1 MFVSEKQSYL
11 FVSNLLFKSEIDH
24 WGSDDNFSQI
34 FSLHEFF
41 IGKCYDMNTSRMKC
55 FYSYYLF
62 CNCVE
67 F

>member
-34 FSLHEFF
+34 FSLHEFLLESVM
-41 IGKCYDMNTSRMKC
+41 I
-55 FYSYYLF
+55 
-62 CNCVE
+62 
-67 F
+67 